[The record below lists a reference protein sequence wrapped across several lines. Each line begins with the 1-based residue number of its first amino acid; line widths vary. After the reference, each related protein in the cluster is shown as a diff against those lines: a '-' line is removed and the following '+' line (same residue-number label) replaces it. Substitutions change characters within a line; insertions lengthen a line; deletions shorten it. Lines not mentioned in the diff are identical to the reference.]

1 MSVDEFLVGIRGDL
15 NERRKK
21 LVRMAFNILD
31 TDGSGFVTS
40 DEIVEKYDFTQNPEV
55 LAGKLT
61 IQEATLKFMEQWE
74 KGGEKDGI
82 ITPEEFENYYKD
94 LSASIDDDDYFEL
107 MIRNAWRI
115 AGGEGA
121 AANTANR
128 RVLVTD
134 KHGNQRVETVNH
146 ELGMNKKD
154 MNDIKSRL
162 AKQGVDA
169 ANVDLYGG
177 LDATDK
183 PKPRSAAAA
192 AAAPASRPSARGG
205 GNAVFPS
212 APSSPS
218 SARAGGGARDAFT
231 RNMAAI
237 KLAAAFR
244 GRQGRK
250 AAAAEKRKADAIK
263 RQQDEIDAEQSR
275 PKATKLI
282 RPQPKRR

>member
-1 MSVDEFLVGIRGDL
+1 
-15 NERRKK
+15 
-21 LVRMAFNILD
+21 MAFDVLD
-31 TDGSGFVTS
+31 TDGSGFVTT
-40 DEIVEKYDFTQNPEV
+40 DEIAEKYDFTQNPDV

-61 IQEATLKFMEQWE
+61 IKEATLKFMEQWE

-82 ITPEEFENYYKD
+82 VTPEEFEDYYKEV
-94 LSASIDDDDYFEL
+94 SASIDGDDYFEL

-115 AGGEGA
+115 AGGEGV

-134 KHGNQRVETVNH
+134 KHGNQRVETVNQ

-154 MNDIKSRL
+154 MNDIKNRL

-183 PKPRSAAAA
+183 PKARSGGGG
-192 AAAPASRPSARGG
+192 AAAPRPSGRGG

-218 SARAGGGARDAFT
+218 SARAGGGGARDAFT

-244 GRQGRK
+244 GRIGRK
-250 AAAAEKRKADAIK
+250 AAATEKRKADAIK
-263 RQQDEIDAEQSR
+263 RHQDEIDAEQSR
-275 PKATKLI
+275 PKPTKLI